1 MTTQVKYPRFVSNQ
15 PCGVDIFLG
24 KSQERIA
31 KAISEHIKLEEQKT
45 KNIKE
50 GEKEICVP
58 HIIGVE
64 GSWGSGKSNLIKI
77 IKENNLKDS
86 HYFFEYD
93 TWGHQEDLQRRSF
106 LEALTNN
113 LVDDEIL
120 TGTSQVE
127 LKNGELKNVTWRKK
141 LDYLLAR
148 KFETETEQYPKI
160 GYGIIIAFFTAI
172 SLPIFHYIASVSNN
186 KTYWGTIIVSTPILV
201 SLIVWGIKAYKNKKY
216 RTLDF
221 LLAVYQDKVTRN
233 IEFKTISENE
243 PSVTEFKGWM
253 ESVSKALMAGKK
265 QNLIIVYDN
274 MDRLPANKVKEL
286 WSSIHTFFAEESY
299 DNIWVIIPFDRN
311 HLANAFGNSENEKN
325 EVEAKKLTTHFI
337 NKTFPV
343 IYRIAAPVISDLK
356 FVFIKYFDDAFGKDG
371 IKRKEKEKILRAFS
385 IIKPNPTVRDIIAFI
400 NEIVLQVMTWE
411 KEIPLLHIAIFTL
424 TKDKILVDDN
434 SIAENILANNYADG
448 IQKLVENTDEL
459 RESIS
464 ALAYNIDLNNAKQIP
479 MTHFLRNLFNDAESK
494 SDINSY
500 SVQKHFIEIL
510 HDVIQEIDIT
520 QIVRAIKVIDN
531 LDVKNIKDS
540 NKRMPEIWDYL
551 TKQNIKQKLTSFKFD
566 DEHKILLVK
575 GDTEGQKFVLKY
587 LCSSLQNNK
596 EINGSDFYDT
606 MSEIKNF
613 LIEKKVDIDIE
624 TYLKDKTV
632 EPDVFIDYIET
643 AKDEYKNF
651 KLSCNQSKLNNYLI
665 ELLPEKMDKTV
676 FFEYLI
682 ESSYDFSS
690 FLKELESHIPTI
702 TKDNF
707 YSLNYVYKVLS
718 KEKLLKNLLNQ
729 PQITTLL
736 STINDKSING
746 FFDLAAMAIG
756 LNIGV
761 TVDGNDE
768 EVLLELSK
776 RMEYYRNYGE
786 LLKSSI
792 SWNNPVL
799 NNVLK
804 ELSINPQGSS
814 KATIIEVLP
823 LFGQLLTNLKIE
835 PDTLLKR
842 LNGWHEFAEESITK
856 ENIEQVI
863 LSAFYSHS
871 ILTKNKLTAHIHK
884 IAKEK
889 LTDIEVNT
897 LFQQRAQASYYWL
910 IVAQKLIE
918 GKILNS
924 LTDNLVELVKKVLID
939 ISSSGI
945 MPNDIIK
952 TIIEKVAQ
960 SKITATIKEIGVEY
974 YSGRRVINAQIFT
987 YFESYFRASNRVKGH
1002 EGDYTNTVLKSIITD
1017 PNCRLL
1023 ILDNKSFYVEIIGIA
1038 GDDAENF
1045 KTIIKDLKLS
1055 QPNEELNDFA
1065 HQIGVVDNAES
1076 TEG

>member
-1 MTTQVKYPRFVSNQ
+1 MSNYIKYPRFISNH
-15 PCGVDIFLG
+15 PCGEDIFLG

-45 KNIKE
+45 KNVQE
-50 GEKEICVP
+50 GKKEICVP
-58 HIIGVE
+58 HIIGIE
-64 GSWGSGKSNLIKI
+64 GSWGSGKSNLIRI

-86 HYFFEYD
+86 HYIFEYD

-106 LEALTNN
+106 LETLTNN
-113 LVDDEIL
+113 LVNEEIL
-120 TGTSQVE
+120 TGTSKVE
-127 LKNGELKNVTWRKK
+127 LKNGEFKNVTWRKK

-148 KFETETEQYPKI
+148 KFETETEQFPKI

-172 SLPIFHYIASVSNN
+172 FLPIFHYIASVSDN

-201 SLIVWGIKAYKNKKY
+201 SLIIWGIKAYKNKKY

-253 ESVSKALMAGKK
+253 ESVSKALIAENK

-343 IYRIAAPVISDLK
+343 IFRIAAPVISDLK
-356 FVFIKYFDDAFGKDG
+356 FVFLKYFDDAFGKDG
-371 IKRKEKEKILRAFS
+371 IKRKEKEKILRTFS

-400 NEIVLQVMTWE
+400 NEIVLQEMTWE

-434 SIAENILANNYADG
+434 SIAENILAINYADG
-448 IQKLVENTDEL
+448 IQKLVENADEL

-500 SVQKHFIEIL
+500 SEHKHFIEIL
-510 HDVIQEIDIT
+510 HDVIQEIDLT
-520 QIVRAIKVIDN
+520 QIIRAIKIVDN
-531 LDVKNIKDS
+531 LDVKNVKDS
-540 NKRMPEIWDYL
+540 NKRISEIWDYL
-551 TKQNIKQKLTSFKFD
+551 TKQNIKQELISFKFE
-566 DEHKILLVK
+566 DEYKILLVK
-575 GDTEGQKFVLKY
+575 GDTENQKSILKY

-606 MSEIKNF
+606 MSEIKAF
-613 LIEKKVDIDIE
+613 LVEKKIDIDID
-624 TYLKDKTV
+624 TYLKEKTV
-632 EPDVFIDYIET
+632 EPDVFIDYVET
-643 AKDEYKNF
+643 AKYDYKNF
-651 KLSCNQSKLNNYLI
+651 KLSCNQLKLNNYLI
-665 ELLPEKMDKTV
+665 ELLPEKMNKTV

-707 YSLNYVYKVLS
+707 YSLNYAYKVLY
-718 KEKLLKNLLNQ
+718 KEKPLKILLNQ
-729 PQITTLL
+729 SQITTLL
-736 STINDKSING
+736 STITDKSING
-746 FFDLAAMAIG
+746 YFDLVAMALG

-761 TVDGNDE
+761 TVDGKDK

-776 RMEYYRNYGE
+776 RMEYYNNYGE

-792 SWNNPVL
+792 NWNNPVL

-804 ELSINPQGSS
+804 QLSINPQGTS
-814 KATIIEVLP
+814 KANITEVLP
-823 LFGQLLTNLKIE
+823 LCGQLLTNLKIE
-835 PDTLLKR
+835 PDALLEK
-842 LNGWHEFAEESITK
+842 LNGWHESAEKSITK

-863 LSAFYSHS
+863 MSTLYSDS

-884 IAKEK
+884 VAMEK
-889 LTDIEVNT
+889 LAEIEVNT
-897 LFQQRAQASYYWL
+897 LFQQRTQVSYYWL
-910 IVAQKLIE
+910 IVAHKLIE
-918 GKILNS
+918 GKILIS

-939 ISSSGI
+939 ISASGT

-952 TIIEKVAQ
+952 TIIGNVAQ

-974 YSGRRVINAQIFT
+974 YSGRRVMNAQIFT
-987 YFESYFRASNRVKGH
+987 YFESYFRAPNRVKGH
-1002 EGDYTNTVLKSIITD
+1002 EGDYTNTVLKSIITIPD
-1017 PNCRLL
+1017 CRRL
-1023 ILDNKSFYVEIIGIA
+1023 ILDNKSFYIELIGIA
-1038 GDDAENF
+1038 GDDSENF
-1045 KTIIKDLKLS
+1045 KTIIKDLQLS

-1065 HQIGVVDNAES
+1065 QQIGVVDKVES
-1076 TEG
+1076 HEE

>member
-1 MTTQVKYPRFVSNQ
+1 MNDQVKYPRFISNQ
-15 PCGVDIFLG
+15 PCGEDMFLG

-45 KNIKE
+45 KKNKE
-50 GEKEICVP
+50 GKKEVCVP

-64 GSWGSGKSNLIKI
+64 GSWGSGKSNLIRI

-86 HYFFEYD
+86 HYIFEYD

-106 LEALTNN
+106 LETLTNK
-113 LVDDEIL
+113 LVDEEIL
-120 TGTSQVE
+120 TGTSKIE
-127 LKNGELKNVTWRKK
+127 LKNGEFKDVKWRKK

-148 KFETETEQYPKI
+148 KFETETERYPRI

-172 SLPIFHYIASVSNN
+172 FLPIFHYIANVSNN
-186 KTYWGTIIVSTPILV
+186 KTYWGTIIVSTPILI
-201 SLIVWGIKAYKNKKY
+201 SLIIWGIKAYKNKKY

-253 ESVSKALMAGKK
+253 ESVSKALMAEKK
-265 QNLIIVYDN
+265 PNLIIVYDN

-343 IYRIAAPVISDLK
+343 IFRIASPVISDLK
-356 FVFIKYFDDAFGKDG
+356 FVFLKYFDEAFGKDG

-385 IIKPNPTVRDIIAFI
+385 ITKANPTVRDIIAFI
-400 NEIVLQVMTWE
+400 NEIVLQEMTWE
-411 KEIPLLHIAIFTL
+411 KEIPMLHIAIFTL
-424 TKDKILVDDN
+424 IKDKILVDEN
-434 SIAENILANNYADG
+434 SIAENILANNYSEG
-448 IQKLVENTDEL
+448 IQKLVENADEL

-500 SVQKHFIEIL
+500 STHKHFVEIL
-510 HDVIQEIDIT
+510 YDVIQEIDIT
-520 QIVRAIKVIDN
+520 QIVRAIKIVDN
-531 LDVKNIKDS
+531 LDVKNITDS
-540 NKRMPEIWDYL
+540 NKRIPEIWDYL
-551 TKQNIKQKLTSFKFD
+551 TKQRIKQKLTSFKFD
-566 DEHKILLVK
+566 NEHKILLVK
-575 GDTEGQKFVLKY
+575 GDTENQKSILKY

-596 EINGSDFYDT
+596 EINGSDFYIT
-606 MSEIKNF
+606 MSEIKDF
-613 LIEKKVDIDIE
+613 LVEKNIGIDIE
-624 TYLKDKTV
+624 TYLKEKTV
-632 EPDVFIDYIET
+632 EPDVFIDYIEA
-643 AKDEYKNF
+643 AKYNYKNF
-651 KLSCNQSKLNNYLI
+651 KLSCDKTKLNNYLI
-665 ELLPEKMDKTV
+665 ELLPDKMDKTV

-690 FLKELESHIPTI
+690 FLKELESHIPTV

-707 YSLNYVYKVLS
+707 YSLNYAYKVLS
-718 KEKLLKNLLNQ
+718 KDKPLNVQLNQ
-729 PQITTLL
+729 TQISTLL

-756 LNIGV
+756 LNIAI
-761 TVDGNDE
+761 TIDGNDE
-768 EVLLELSK
+768 EVLLELSE
-776 RMEYYRNYGE
+776 RMEYYNKFGE
-786 LLKSSI
+786 LLISSI

-799 NNVLK
+799 NNVLNK
-804 ELSINPQGSS
+804 LSINSQGTS
-814 KATIIEVLP
+814 KAIIIEILP
-823 LFGQLLTNLKIE
+823 LFEQLLTNLKIE
-835 PDTLLKR
+835 PNILLKR
-842 LNGWHEFAEESITK
+842 LNGWHESAEKSITK

-863 LSAFYSHS
+863 QSTFYSHS
-871 ILTKNKLTAHIHK
+871 ILTKNKLTSHIHK

-889 LTDIEVNT
+889 LADIEVNT
-897 LFQQRAQASYYWL
+897 LFQQRAQVSYYWL
-910 IVAQKLIE
+910 IVAQKLID
-918 GKILNS
+918 GKILNR

-939 ISSSGI
+939 ISVSGT
-945 MPNDIIK
+945 MPNDIIE
-952 TIIEKVAQ
+952 TIIQKVAQ

-974 YSGRRVINAQIFT
+974 YSGRRVMNAQIFK
-987 YFESYFRASNRVKGH
+987 YFESYFREPNRIKGH
-1002 EGDYTNTVLKSIITD
+1002 EGDYTNTVLKSIITNSD
-1017 PNCRLL
+1017 CRRL
-1023 ILDNKSFYVEIIGIA
+1023 ILDNKSFYVKIIGIA

-1045 KTIIKDLKLS
+1045 KTIIKELKLS
-1055 QPNEELNDFA
+1055 QTDEELNDFA
-1065 HQIGVVDNAES
+1065 QQIGAIDIIES
-1076 TEG
+1076 SEE